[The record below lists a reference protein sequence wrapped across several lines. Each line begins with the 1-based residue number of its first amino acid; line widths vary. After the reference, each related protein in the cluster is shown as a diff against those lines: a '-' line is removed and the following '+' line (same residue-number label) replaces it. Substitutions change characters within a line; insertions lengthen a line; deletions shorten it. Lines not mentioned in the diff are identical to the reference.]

1 MKLKGSSQKIMK
13 ESAKGKEKEK
23 ETDKEIEWLYRTL
36 I

>member
-1 MKLKGSSQKIMK
+1 MKLKGFNQKIIK
-13 ESAKGKEKEK
+13 ESAKGKGKEK

>member
-13 ESAKGKEKEK
+13 ESAKGKEKE
-23 ETDKEIEWLYRTL
+23 TDKEIEWLYRTL